1 MGLGELAAN
10 LGLLAFTG
18 VAVALML
25 YLAYAMLRP
34 EAF

>member
-1 MGLGELAAN
+1 MGLGGLAAN
-10 LGLLAFTG
+10 LGLLAFAL
-18 VAVALML
+18 VVVALML